1 MRPRLL
7 VVGLGEV
14 GSAVYSVARGS
25 GVFDVYGYDVVESRS
40 PNRLE
45 EIPSP
50 VDYLHVAIPFQDPG
64 QFLEAVRGYV
74 ERFRPRLV
82 LVHSTV
88 APGTTRMLWR
98 RLGVSVAYTPVRGKH
113 PCIEEHLR
121 FWPKWVAVLP
131 REALD
136 EAAGHLEAMG
146 LRVRRCECEPE
157 SLELAKLW
165 ETVYRAAMIAAW
177 QEVHRMAM
185 RFGADIGVVAEFV
198 AEVHE
203 VLRDRPVYYPGV
215 IGGHCLIPN
224 TRILRSVY
232 QSKLLDFILESNEA
246 RRVEVFDPRVEEGV
260 EAVKRVAERLV
271 TRDYFECRQATSR

>member
-1 MRPRLL
+1 MKPRVL

-14 GSAVYSVARGS
+14 GSAVYRLAEAS
-25 GVFDVYGYDVVESRS
+25 GVFELYGYDLDESRS
-40 PNRLE
+40 VHRLD

-50 VDYLHVAIPFQDPG
+50 LDYLHIAIPFSEPG
-64 QFLEAVRGYV
+64 SFLDAVRFYV

-121 FWPKWVAVLP
+121 FWPKWVAALP
-131 REALD
+131 REALAD
-136 EAAGHLEAMG
+136 AASHLEAMG
-146 LRVRRCECEPE
+146 LRVRRCECDPE

-177 QEVHRMAM
+177 QEVHRMAL
-185 RFGADIGVVAEFV
+185 RFGADVGIVAEFV
-198 AEVHE
+198 GEVHE

-224 TRILRSVY
+224 TRILRSLY
-232 QSKLLDFILESNEA
+232 PSKLLDFILESNEL
-246 RRVEVFDPRVEEGV
+246 RTREVLDPRVEEGV
-260 EAVKRVAERLV
+260 TAVQRVAEKLIV
-271 TRDYFECRQATSR
+271 RDYFECGKRR